1 MSRETFSFHSRIKP
15 CTSVQGRT
23 RTQPASSKADSEC
36 LLLYFMDFRGN
47 KAENYRKDK
56 REIMREKI
64 LRFMQGRHGVDQFAK
79 FTMSAA
85 LVCLVL
91 SMFFRIRI
99 VMLILDYTGLVLLGY
114 TYFRVFSRNL
124 QRRSEENRKYL
135 QKTDKIRKRMT
146 QEKRMM
152 EQRKV
157 YHIYKCPE
165 CQQKI
170 RIPRGKGKIEISC
183 PKCGKKFIKRS

>member
-1 MSRETFSFHSRIKP
+1 
-15 CTSVQGRT
+15 
-23 RTQPASSKADSEC
+23 
-36 LLLYFMDFRGN
+36 
-47 KAENYRKDK
+47 
-56 REIMREKI
+56 MREKI
-64 LRFMQGRHGVDQFAK
+64 IRFMQGRHGVDQFAK
-79 FTMSAA
+79 FTMGAA

-91 SMFFRIRI
+91 SVLFRIRM
-99 VMLILDYTGLVLLGY
+99 VTLILDYTGLVLLGY

-124 QRRSEENRKYL
+124 QRRREENQKYL
-135 QKTDKIRKRMT
+135 QKTDKIRTRLT
-146 QEKRMM
+146 REKRMM
-152 EQRKV
+152 EQRKD